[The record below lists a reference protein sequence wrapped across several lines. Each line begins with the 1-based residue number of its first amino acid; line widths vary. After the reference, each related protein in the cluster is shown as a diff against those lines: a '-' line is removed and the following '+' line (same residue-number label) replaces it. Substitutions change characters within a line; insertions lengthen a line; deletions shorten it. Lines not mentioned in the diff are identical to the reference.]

1 MQVVAITV
9 FFLLTVAYYAF
20 FAPFLGNKLYEYI
33 AIGVYS
39 FLVRPK
45 TKHCYTK
52 LSVALN
58 LFFISHLSS
67 LWQFI
72 HRVCIMIL
80 QAFSVLV
87 LYIRCTGIDPADP
100 GIFVKADNTPA
111 HKSQNS
117 NYVPGTFSTR

>member
-1 MQVVAITV
+1 VGFFIAMARRHGWQLPAHTFQVVAITV

-39 FLVRPK
+39 FL
-45 TKHCYTK
+45 
-52 LSVALN
+52 
-58 LFFISHLSS
+58 
-67 LWQFI
+67 
-72 HRVCIMIL
+72 
-80 QAFSVLV
+80 AFSVLV